1 MDIASELSI
10 DLFATQGAAYG
21 LERIRWCVLA
31 VSFWQLTMFLIIDS
45 TYKQIGFRSE
55 ILKDYRL
62 KESIVQNSA
71 GAESNRLKWIIS
83 EMPELLK
90 PFNFLFY
97 FFNYFI
103 VFYFFSFPDL
113 GRENIENLAAIFLCE
128 SFMAFG
134 LQALFFEDLR

>member
-1 MDIASELSI
+1 MVWTTRRTTKEKVG
-10 DLFATQGAAYG
+10 TG
-21 LERIRWCVLA
+21 
-31 VSFWQLTMFLIIDS
+31 VSYTC
-45 TYKQIGFRSE
+45 KQIGFCRE
-55 ILKDYRL
+55 ILEDYRL

-90 PFNFLFY
+90 PINFLFY